1 LIVHFPRVSFL
12 FFSIGASARVHSL
25 ILFEYHAD
33 GQFSLFFF
41 SSFLTSAKLPI
52 LWKDVS
58 IYSIS
63 LFEWLKVA
71 SSFSFS
77 PGVCI

>member
-25 ILFEYHAD
+25 ISIWISR
-33 GQFSLFFF
+33 GWPIFSFLF

-63 LFEWLKVA
+63 LFEWLKVP

>member
-41 SSFLTSAKLPI
+41 LLSSQ
-52 LWKDVS
+52 VRNCQ
-58 IYSIS
+58 
-63 LFEWLKVA
+63 
-71 SSFSFS
+71 FSERTFQFIQFRCLN
-77 PGVCI
+77 G